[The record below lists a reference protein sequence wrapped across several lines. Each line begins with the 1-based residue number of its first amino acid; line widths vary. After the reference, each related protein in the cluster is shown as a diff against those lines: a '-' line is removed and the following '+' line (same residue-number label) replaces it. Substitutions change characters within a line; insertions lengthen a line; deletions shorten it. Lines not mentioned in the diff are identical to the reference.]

1 MKKINKLLSVVLTFC
16 IAISRL
22 PGFAFADTEFE
33 SYPEV
38 LQESVLFELPDIVDA
53 AEARK
58 NDYIGRVKS
67 EEKDLNTFVFANG
80 DGTTT
85 MRVYSHPVKYSAADG
100 SVRDISLDINPK
112 AGGGF
117 VTADHEIITTF
128 ARELSDGIS
137 LEYADIDISLAP
149 SILQSIDPVASISS
163 DNKTVTYHVDDAT
176 AFVYNLTYSGFK
188 EDIVVSRYTGQTE
201 YRFTLS
207 TGGLALCEEQGSYYL
222 ADSEGN
228 KKAFIGDI
236 IVFTDDERNNTLG
249 SMTFETVLANHEY
262 ILTIHL
268 DPEYLSS
275 EDTKYPIRIDPTI
288 SINYG
293 SDGAGAIEDVTINER
308 VTFGGTSG
316 SLYIGRQ
323 PAGSLSRVLM
333 RFPTLSLSG
342 IGANQITA
350 ASVEIRD
357 LMCQGDEDITIEC
370 RIYKNTAPAW
380 SESGTTTW
388 ASVGETSIGDL
399 LDSHLVSYGNG
410 NVSGSN
416 QRYSFNILNAAK
428 AWASGTQSPAKGL
441 VFKAQAA
448 FENQTGSDIKCWYKT
463 FSSYNRPEDYKPSL
477 SITYSGSSGGANFEN
492 AETITLNSLY
502 HVNIGT
508 AGTYKYVKFVPSST
522 GVYSFV
528 SSSATGDPFARLY
541 NSSGEHLSVND
552 DSAGNGNFCLSYLL
566 VSGVPY
572 YFAAGCYN
580 SGLGSYDIRIINAN
594 SSSRIDYSSV
604 ASLGTE
610 YTISISTSQRSVCM
624 KIVPTV
630 TRKYLFYSAERTG
643 DPEMWLYNS
652 SFTNI
657 GHNDDGA
664 GSLNSRI
671 EATLT
676 AGSTYYLIARHH
688 NANTG
693 KYTLYTC
700 YSADIPSG
708 ACYIKN
714 IGSEQYVDIHG
725 PDAQELVH
733 QWTFH
738 DGYQA
743 RWKIQRQSDGSYVIR
758 SEYGQKKYIGADST
772 NITSDNIKLYT
783 SVSST
788 VKWKIFT
795 NSKGILLFE
804 PVNAPGKALFAPNNS
819 THTELQLQWLSYS
832 SSLRHKWCF
841 EVRSKT
847 TLEGQRT
854 DVWCWAASARML
866 ARHYSPISA
875 YLTQDNAV
883 LAIQGTDWDDGGSI
897 YEAIQAVGYYRSEDI
912 SSNTLGLT
920 AVTAIYSESNV
931 MRFLNDG
938 HVLYIARGKYN
949 SNNFRI
955 SGHATVI
962 VGYTAE
968 YSNGSLIYSFVIYD
982 PWPNEQPYPW
992 DSPQATDG
1000 TVEIKLYQQ
1009 ICDENAGYGNTW
1021 VWEQTVAVATAYS
1034 SDTISPRV

>member
-16 IAISRL
+16 IAISLL

-308 VTFGGTSG
+308 ATFGGTSG

-477 SITYSGSSGGANFEN
+477 SITYTNGIYRNLYYSKYDPDKYNDNGTGSNSAAAQYRMNCYGYAFGFIYNGGSLPYKQQPGEFAKAGDKSKTMTLHGHSTADAYMN
-492 AETITLNSLY
+492 AVVNNIKLDAARVGYTLTEY
-502 HVNIGT
+502 T
-508 AGTYKYVKFVPSST
+508 TT
-522 GVYSFV
+522 
-528 SSSATGDPFARLY
+528 SSSVGQF
-541 NSSGEHLSVND
+541 G
-552 DSAGNGNFCLSYLL
+552 
-566 VSGVPY
+566 
-572 YFAAGCYN
+572 
-580 SGLGSYDIRIINAN
+580 
-594 SSSRIDYSSV
+594 SSSRLIAVVTGSDYHFYMQHNDGTWSHKPGVTEVTNRSIDTNEILTNSNIKRLANQGYYANGALKFFIITKSAVVDYPHGALCCGDENWPCSHAQSTFNLNDV
-604 ASLGTE
+604 AGDYLQTSKRKFIGSCSGRIDFAQDHDVYYFTPTSTGT
-610 YTISISTSQRSVCM
+610 YTITTSC
-624 KIVPTV
+624 
-630 TRKYLFYSAERTG
+630 
-643 DPEMWLYNS
+643 S
-652 SFTNI
+652 SGADLDCKVYDRFGEIMMVQTNVGQVNFT
-657 GHNDDGA
+657 
-664 GSLNSRI
+664 
-671 EATLT
+671 ATLES
-676 AGSTYYLIARHH
+676 GKTYYFDVY
-688 NANTG
+688 N
-693 KYTLYTC
+693 Y
-700 YSADIPSG
+700 
-708 ACYIKN
+708 
-714 IGSEQYVDIHG
+714 
-725 PDAQELVH
+725 
-733 QWTFH
+733 
-738 DGYQA
+738 
-743 RWKIQRQSDGSYVIR
+743 
-758 SEYGQKKYIGADST
+758 
-772 NITSDNIKLYT
+772 
-783 SVSST
+783 
-788 VKWKIFT
+788 
-795 NSKGILLFE
+795 
-804 PVNAPGKALFAPNNS
+804 
-819 THTELQLQWLSYS
+819 
-832 SSLRHKWCF
+832 
-841 EVRSKT
+841 SKT
-847 TLEGQRT
+847 ITDYTFTL
-854 DVWCWAASARML
+854 S
-866 ARHYSPISA
+866 
-875 YLTQDNAV
+875 
-883 LAIQGTDWDDGGSI
+883 
-897 YEAIQAVGYYRSEDI
+897 
-912 SSNTLGLT
+912 
-920 AVTAIYSESNV
+920 
-931 MRFLNDG
+931 
-938 HVLYIARGKYN
+938 
-949 SNNFRI
+949 
-955 SGHATVI
+955 
-962 VGYTAE
+962 
-968 YSNGSLIYSFVIYD
+968 
-982 PWPNEQPYPW
+982 
-992 DSPQATDG
+992 
-1000 TVEIKLYQQ
+1000 
-1009 ICDENAGYGNTW
+1009 
-1021 VWEQTVAVATAYS
+1021 
-1034 SDTISPRV
+1034 